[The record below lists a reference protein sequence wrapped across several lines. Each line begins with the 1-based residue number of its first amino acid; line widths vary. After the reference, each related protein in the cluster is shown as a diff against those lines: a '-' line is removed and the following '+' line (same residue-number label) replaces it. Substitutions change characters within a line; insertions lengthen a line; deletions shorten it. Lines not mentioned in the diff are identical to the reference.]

1 MYTDSLVVEVAPIVN
16 AALKGCKYSVNGLR
30 ENFAAAAESTTNAAR
45 PQVQDV
51 RAWLEGAL
59 ENV

>member
-1 MYTDSLVVEVAPIVN
+1 ML
-16 AALKGCKYSVNGLR
+16 ALKGCKYSANALR
-30 ENFAAAAESTTNAAR
+30 ENFAAAAESITNAAR

-51 RAWLEGAL
+51 RAWLEGAR